1 MIRATSIIALAL
13 ALAAVAVTGCETTME
28 KSAKLEVSGA
38 DLAQIETVKLG
49 ATNRDIE
56 VLDKTVLTDQYGTA
70 IVVRLKNTGTQPQI
84 DVPIQVDIKD
94 PKGKS
99 VFKNDTEGL
108 EDGLLNIQVA
118 EPGQETWWV
127 HDQVFPTGKAAG
139 FDVTIGKSDL
149 PPPSSIPKL
158 TASKPEINED
168 PVSGIEVQGEVTNE
182 SEVEQTDLLIY
193 AVATKGGKVVAAGR
207 GLIPKLKTGPKG
219 EPYNIFFIGDPIG
232 ADIEVFATPNT
243 FE

>member
-1 MIRATSIIALAL
+1 MIRALSIGLL
-13 ALAAVAVTGCETTME
+13 LVASGLFAGCETTQE

-38 DLAQIETVKLG
+38 GLAQIDTVKLT
-49 ATNRDIE
+49 ATNREIE

-70 IVVRLKNTGTQPQI
+70 VIVRIRNIGSQPQV
-84 DVPIQVDIKD
+84 DVPIQIDVKD

-149 PPPSSIPKL
+149 PPPSSVPKL

-168 PVSGIEVQGEVTNE
+168 PVSGIEVQGEITNE
-182 SEVEQTDLLIY
+182 SEVEQTDLLVY
-193 AVATKGGKVVAAGR
+193 AVATKDGKVVAAGR

-219 EPYNIFFIGDPIG
+219 EPYNIFFIGDPKG
-232 ADIEVFATPNT
+232 ADIQVFATPNT

>member
-1 MIRATSIIALAL
+1 MIRAISIGVLL
-13 ALAAVAVTGCETTME
+13 VASGLFAGCETTQE

-38 DLAQIETVKLG
+38 GLAQTDTVKLT
-49 ATNRDIE
+49 ASNREIE
-56 VLDKTVLTDQYGTA
+56 VVDKTVLTDQYGTA
-70 IVVRLKNTGTQPQI
+70 VIVRLRNTGTQPQV

-108 EDGLLNIQVA
+108 EDGLLNIQVI
-118 EPGQETWWV
+118 EPGKETWWV

-149 PPPSSIPKL
+149 PPPASIPKL
-158 TASKPEINED
+158 TATKPEINED
-168 PVSGIEVQGEVTNE
+168 PVSGIEVQGEITNE

-219 EPYNIFFIGDPIG
+219 EPYNIFFIGDPKG
-232 ADIEVFATPNT
+232 ADIEVFAAPNT

>member
-1 MIRATSIIALAL
+1 VIRAISIGVLL
-13 ALAAVAVTGCETTME
+13 VASGLFAGCETTQE

-38 DLAQIETVKLG
+38 GLAQTDTVKLT
-49 ATNRDIE
+49 ASNREIE
-56 VLDKTVLTDQYGTA
+56 VVDKTVLTDQYGTA
-70 IVVRLKNTGTQPQI
+70 VIVRLRNTGTQPQV

-108 EDGLLNIQVA
+108 EDGLLNIQVI
-118 EPGQETWWV
+118 EPGKETWWV
-127 HDQVFPTGKAAG
+127 HDQVFPMGKAAG
-139 FDVTIGKSDL
+139 FDVTIGKSEV
-149 PPPSSIPKL
+149 PPPASIPKL
-158 TASKPEINED
+158 TATKPEINED
-168 PVSGIEVQGEVTNE
+168 PVSGIEVQGEITNE

>member
-1 MIRATSIIALAL
+1 MRRVRTSV
-13 ALAAVAVTGCETTME
+13 ALAASS
-28 KSAKLEVSGA
+28 SASSA
-38 DLAQIETVKLG
+38 
-49 ATNRDIE
+49 
-56 VLDKTVLTDQYGTA
+56 
-70 IVVRLKNTGTQPQI
+70 P
-84 DVPIQVDIKD
+84 VPIQVDIKD

-139 FDVTIGKSDL
+139 LDVTIGKSEVS
-149 PPPSSIPKL
+149 PPASVPTL
-158 TASKPEINED
+158 TASKPEINRD
-168 PVSGIEVQGEVTNE
+168 PVSGIEVQGEITNE
-182 SEVEQTDLLIY
+182 SEVEQTDLLVY

-219 EPYNIFFIGDPIG
+219 EPYNIFFIGDPTG

>member
-1 MIRATSIIALAL
+1 VIRAISIGVLL
-13 ALAAVAVTGCETTME
+13 VASGLFAGCETTQE

-38 DLAQIETVKLG
+38 GLAQTDTVKLT
-49 ATNRDIE
+49 ASNREIE
-56 VLDKTVLTDQYGTA
+56 VVDKTVLTDQYGTA
-70 IVVRLKNTGTQPQI
+70 VIVRLRNTGTQPQV

-108 EDGLLNIQVA
+108 EDGLLNIQVI
-118 EPGQETWWV
+118 EPGKETWWV
-127 HDQVFPTGKAAG
+127 HDQVFPMGKAAG
-139 FDVTIGKSDL
+139 FDVTIGKSEV
-149 PPPSSIPKL
+149 PPPASIPKL
-158 TASKPEINED
+158 TATKPEINED
-168 PVSGIEVQGEVTNE
+168 PVSGIEVQGEITNE

-219 EPYNIFFIGDPIG
+219 EPYNIFFIGDPKG
-232 ADIEVFATPNT
+232 ADIEVFAAPNT

>member
-1 MIRATSIIALAL
+1 MIRAASTTVLVI
-13 ALAAVAVTGCETTME
+13 AAVALAGCETTME

-49 ATNRDIE
+49 AVNRDIE
-56 VLDKTVLTDQYGTA
+56 IVDKTILTDQYGTA
-70 IVVRLKNTGTQPQI
+70 VIVRVKNTGNQPQV
-84 DVPIQVDIKD
+84 DVPIQIDIKD

-108 EDGLLNIQVA
+108 EDGLLNIQVI
-118 EPGQETWWV
+118 ESGQETWWV
-127 HDQVFPTGKAAG
+127 HDQVFPNGKAVSV
-139 FDVTIGKSDL
+139 DVTIGKSEA
-149 PPPSSIPKL
+149 PVP
-158 TASKPEINED
+158 ASVPEISVTEPEINRD

-182 SEVEQTDLLIY
+182 SGVEQTDLLLY
-193 AVATKGGKVVAAGR
+193 AVATKGGRVVAAGR
-207 GLIPKLKTGPKG
+207 GLVPKLKTGPKG
-219 EPYNIFFIGDPIG
+219 EPYNIFFIGDPKG